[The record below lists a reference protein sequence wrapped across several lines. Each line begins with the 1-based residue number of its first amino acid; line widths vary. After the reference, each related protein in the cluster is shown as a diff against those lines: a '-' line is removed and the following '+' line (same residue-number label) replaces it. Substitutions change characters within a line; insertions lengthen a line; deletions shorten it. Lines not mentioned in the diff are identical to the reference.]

1 MLNKHGV
8 TNFDSLPESG
18 HSEVGVAMNDFPD
31 SVIYVLGDHADLLI
45 AGESSECQRADLS
58 AVQIQFLSNKV
69 GGALEADLLPES
81 QQIIL
86 RAIILG
92 LRQLKDRSGTG
103 SHRLVSGCATIGLI
117 IGSDLVTGI
126 KH

>member
-8 TNFDSLPESG
+8 TNFDRLSESG
-18 HSEVGVAMNDFPD
+18 HSEVGVAMNDFRD
-31 SVIYVLGDHADLLI
+31 SVIYVFGDHADLLI
-45 AGESSECQRADLS
+45 AGEPSECQRADLS

-86 RAIILG
+86 RTIILG
-92 LRQLKDRSGTG
+92 LRQLQD
-103 SHRLVSGCATIGLI
+103 
-117 IGSDLVTGI
+117 
-126 KH
+126 